1 MGLLKKARR
10 VRGDLSLFELS
21 RHRLRRD
28 NESGGCGFGAR
39 EGSYLASRFQR
50 RCKVGDGETDF
61 AGAAPHGLSAA
72 GKMTVK
78 VKLFAILRERAGVAE
93 VTKEIKEGSTVADLW
108 AVLQQDYPKLAV
120 PGIRLLY
127 AVNQDYV
134 KPDRV
139 LKNADEVVFV
149 PPVSGG

>member
-1 MGLLKKARR
+1 
-10 VRGDLSLFELS
+10 
-21 RHRLRRD
+21 
-28 NESGGCGFGAR
+28 
-39 EGSYLASRFQR
+39 
-50 RCKVGDGETDF
+50 
-61 AGAAPHGLSAA
+61 
-72 GKMTVK
+72 MTVK
-78 VKLFAILRERAGVAE
+78 VKLFAILRERAGAAE
-93 VTKEIKEGSTVADLW
+93 VIKEIKEGSTVADLW

-134 KPDRV
+134 QPDRV

>member
-1 MGLLKKARR
+1 MK
-10 VRGDLSLFELS
+10 
-21 RHRLRRD
+21 
-28 NESGGCGFGAR
+28 
-39 EGSYLASRFQR
+39 
-50 RCKVGDGETDF
+50 
-61 AGAAPHGLSAA
+61 
-72 GKMTVK
+72 VK
-78 VKLFAILRERAGVAE
+78 VKLFAILRERAGTAE

-108 AVLQQDYPKLAV
+108 AALQEDYPKLAV

-139 LKNADEVVFV
+139 LKNFDEVVFV